1 MTIEVTQKDVYGN
14 TLTYVADA
22 AVQRSIQKLT
32 GRKTLTNSDIQA
44 LKELGFTFKVKR
56 PKQPTT
62 L

>member
-32 GRKTLTNSDIQA
+32 GRKSLTDSDIQA
-44 LKELGFTFKVKR
+44 LKELGFTFR
-56 PKQPTT
+56 LKQLTINI
-62 L
+62 

>member
-32 GRKTLTNSDIQA
+32 GRKSLTDGDTQA
-44 LKELGFTFKVKR
+44 LKELGFTFR
-56 PKQPTT
+56 PKQLTINI
-62 L
+62 

>member
-22 AVQRSIQKLT
+22 VVQRSIQKLT
-32 GRKTLTNSDIQA
+32 GRKSLTDSDIQA
-44 LKELGFTFKVKR
+44 LKELGFTFKL
-56 PKQPTT
+56 KQVQVS

>member
-32 GRKTLTNSDIQA
+32 GRKSLTDSDIQA
-44 LKELGFTFKVKR
+44 LKELGFTFR
-56 PKQPTT
+56 PKQLTINI
-62 L
+62 

>member
-32 GRKTLTNSDIQA
+32 GRKSLTDRDIQA
-44 LKELGFTFKVKR
+44 LKELGFTFQL
-56 PKQPTT
+56 KQAPIT

>member
-32 GRKTLTNSDIQA
+32 GRKSLTDSDIQA
-44 LKELGFTFKVKR
+44 LKELGFTLRLKI
-56 PKQPTT
+56 TT
-62 L
+62 VTI

>member
-32 GRKTLTNSDIQA
+32 GRKSLTDSDIQA
-44 LKELGFTFKVKR
+44 LKELGFTFKL
-56 PKQPTT
+56 KQVHTS
-62 L
+62 LSL